1 MYVKKVRRSQK
12 SKELLNQDNFM
23 TKEYLI
29 TCQEGALSP
38 CNSLTLNSFPYDS
51 DGLHCI
57 YVEKLGP
64 DKQSVICQNSWGDD
78 LLYPHVKLSDI
89 VDLFKV
95 TFVAS
100 PKIPRTDEQDTGDD
114 HTENDPNET
123 IVLDSDSN
131 TDIDDEGF
139 SSNSEWDQSGIMIGT
154 WTTRSGSKSIQSM
167 SSLRITMRGV
177 TRSLSS
183 MATHKMEE
191 EMGLRSFPLKTHRRR
206 LSKYLGSGCQGE
218 APQKR

>member
-1 MYVKKVRRSQK
+1 MSGR
-12 SKELLNQDNFM
+12 
-23 TKEYLI
+23 
-29 TCQEGALSP
+29 ALSP

-139 SSNSEWDQSGIMIGT
+139 SSNSEWDNDWDLDDPIWIQEHPVNVKSEDNNERGDEIIIIDGDSQDGGGDGT
-154 WTTRSGSKSIQSM
+154 EIISIEDPQEETIQILGEWMSRRSPPKTVKRGRETR
-167 SSLRITMRGV
+167 R
-177 TRSLSS
+177 
-183 MATHKMEE
+183 H
-191 EMGLRSFPLKTHRRR
+191 
-206 LSKYLGSGCQGE
+206 
-218 APQKR
+218 